1 MNKITR
7 THSLLALLC
16 ALGLP
21 ACSTA
26 IITASGTDTE
36 TTGEASDAG
45 DPTTTG
51 GSTATSGNS
60 NTAGSATAEPTS
72 TDGGTGATTG
82 IETGADTTDS
92 VTDSGTSGT
101 DSTATDTDATDTDTD
116 ATDTDATGTDTDTGP
131 DPVICAELDA
141 EACALEPACMAID
154 GALIDLENKCK
165 HPPAFIECQ
174 DAAVCAEVISYACP
188 DGSDQVHEFPNAC
201 LPAGFVPCD
210 PVELEQICD

>member
-51 GSTATSGNS
+51 VSTATSGNS

-72 TDGGTGATTG
+72 TDGGTAATTG
-82 IETGADTTDS
+82 FETGADTTDS

-101 DSTATDTDATDTDTD
+101 DSTATDTDTTDTD

-141 EACALEPACMAID
+141 EACALEPACMTID

-165 HPPAFIECQ
+165 QPPAFIECQ
-174 DAAVCAEVISYACP
+174 DAASCAEVISYACP
-188 DGSDQVHEFPNAC
+188 DGSDEVHEFPNAC